1 MWCISISGPHFG
13 SNPRPSPF
21 MDWHPSGSLCD
32 VDGRRQ
38 KVKREELSEVIRRF
52 FFSLSL
58 ALILNRIPLPFD
70 VLLMATG
77 WMDSKQEEPKCNFGK
92 TKIKFTRNIRIKT
105 SSFLRLG
112 PFFAFT
118 NPRSFLLQIAEIL
131 GHIPRLLLALKS
143 VLLLL
148 TKLPL
153 LIEMLSMIELPWKW
167 KY

>member
-21 MDWHPSGSLCD
+21 MDRHALHCIPLGPLCD

-70 VLLMATG
+70 VP
-77 WMDSKQEEPKCNFGK
+77 WMDGQ
-92 TKIKFTRNIRIKT
+92 
-105 SSFLRLG
+105 
-112 PFFAFT
+112 
-118 NPRSFLLQIAEIL
+118 
-131 GHIPRLLLALKS
+131 
-143 VLLLL
+143 
-148 TKLPL
+148 
-153 LIEMLSMIELPWKW
+153 
-167 KY
+167 